1 MEVNGL
7 GQSLRLQAAGLAQ
20 LDDYLPD
27 LAATAAIDAQPAAV
41 AAPVESVVAALVG
54 MAFEARIAAGPGV
67 LVMCRDS
74 EHELSATLTKAVNR
88 GCRNIISFGV
98 AGGLAPHLRPGDWIV
113 ASSIVDSKHVRPTDE
128 SWSKRL
134 LEMMPGAGHAP
145 IAGVDTAVTHPKD
158 KRQLHVATG
167 AATVD
172 IESHLVARL
181 ASNHGL
187 NFAAVRVVIDPAH
200 RVVPGAALA
209 GMQPGGGTSVMA
221 VLRAL
226 MARPSELAGLLRVCV
241 DAYTARSALLRAR
254 RMLGPHFGFADTG
267 KA

>member
-1 MEVNGL
+1 MELNGL
-7 GQSLRLQAAGLAQ
+7 GDPLRLQAAGVAQ
-20 LDDYLPD
+20 LDGYLPG
-27 LAATAAIDAQPAAV
+27 LSATGAIGTQPAAA
-41 AAPVESVVAALVG
+41 AAPAESVVAALVG

-74 EHELSATLTKAVNR
+74 EHELSATLTKAINR

-113 ASSIVDSKHVRPTDE
+113 ASSIIDANQVRPTDKT
-128 SWSKRL
+128 WTKRL
-134 LEMMPGAGHAP
+134 LQMMPGAGHAP
-145 IAGVDTAVTHPKD
+145 IAGVDAAVVHPKD
-158 KRQLHVATG
+158 KRHLHVTTG

-181 ASNHGL
+181 ASTHGM
-187 NFAAVRVVIDPAH
+187 NFAAVRVVVDPAH

-221 VLRAL
+221 VLREL
-226 MARPSELAGLLRVCV
+226 MARPSELAGLLRVAV
-241 DAYTARSALLRAR
+241 DAYAARSALLRAR